1 MTYAFSWRALFARRQ
16 LFCVQKEAIDVLKAE
31 LLTTGPVLVVT
42 VKRKQ
47 MLLLGIWSLTL
58 FGSGPAPVEH

>member
-1 MTYAFSWRALFARRQ
+1 M
-16 LFCVQKEAIDVLKAE
+16 QKEAIDVLKAE